1 MSKAKDFSEDLAI
14 VSKSVATD
22 VDTIVKIVRQKDAGE
37 GEKQHPLSVDEE
49 PAHDAP
55 DAVSPAPQPASSQQR
70 TLRPRKSNV
79 AVPPEGIPLD
89 NVTTRLRRD
98 TNERLTEA
106 ALHQKLKKER
116 PNTRQDIIQDALQ
129 EWLRRHGYLAT
140 FTNRD

>member
-14 VSKSVATD
+14 VSKAVATD
-22 VDTIVKIVRQKDAGE
+22 VDAIVKIVRQKDAGE
-37 GEKQHPLSVDEE
+37 GEMQHSRSVDEQSTRE
-49 PAHDAP
+49 VPV
-55 DAVSPAPQPASSQQR
+55 AVSPAQPHASSQR

-79 AVPPEGIPLD
+79 SQAPEGIPLD

-106 ALHQKLKKER
+106 ALRQKLKKER
-116 PNTRQDIIQDALQ
+116 PNTRQDIIEEALQ

-140 FTNRD
+140 LNAND

>member
-14 VSKSVATD
+14 VSKAVATD

-37 GEKQHPLSVDEE
+37 GEKQHSLSIDEPPIHDV
-49 PAHDAP
+49 PA
-55 DAVSPAPQPASSQQR
+55 AVSPTPPASSQR

-106 ALHQKLKKER
+106 ALRQKLKKER
-116 PNTRQDIIQDALQ
+116 PNTRQDIIEEALQ

-140 FTNRD
+140 SNASD